1 MRTWQT
7 PGAPGAPDTTPET
20 RRPAGPAAAT
30 PHDAGRPAVAV
41 LTSNPSDR

>member
-7 PGAPGAPDTTPET
+7 PGVPGAAPET
-20 RRPAGPAAAT
+20 RRPVFTAT
-30 PHDAGRPAVAV
+30 VRDTSSPAVAV